1 MVTVIAQQV
10 ELTLRYFAHQN
21 LGLLGPLNN
30 RVNLVATERLLH
42 EEFVDGC
49 STTIRQRLGNR
60 VPTPYKLVVI
70 RFWISFFTPWC
81 NLLTPRSPPRIPTGP
96 PIIVTTAVTTPIVS
110 ASATLT

>member
-1 MVTVIAQQV
+1 
-10 ELTLRYFAHQN
+10 
-21 LGLLGPLNN
+21 
-30 RVNLVATERLLH
+30 
-42 EEFVDGC
+42 
-49 STTIRQRLGNR
+49 